1 MFGFLRERL
10 EQDREVTS
18 EDLQEEK
25 NESES
30 QKRRYNLLII
40 LKLTNASSAKSA
52 NPNLAITAGQILA
65 LLLQRQ

>member
-30 QKRRYNLLII
+30 QKRQYNLLII
-40 LKLTNASSAKSA
+40 LKLANASSAKST